1 MRILVVD
8 ADAGK
13 SAKVVDTLGARG
25 HEVVTCFP
33 NDDRMCV
40 GARDSSQCPV
50 ESLGCDVTV
59 VFRDPAAAPQLREMG
74 AICASRRHVPLID
87 SASTGGDIVSAVEGF
102 DTGSRPRLVDLVER
116 RLADLPVVVR
126 LGRVPTVSV
135 RHVGDGLTMTIDLPP
150 GISRDEED
158 SIVTWAA
165 RALRENDPYSL
176 TADVVV
182 HGRRR
187 LA

>member
-1 MRILVVD
+1 MRILLVE
-8 ADAGK
+8 ADAGR
-13 SAKVVDTLGARG
+13 SATVVDELEARG

-33 NDDRMCV
+33 DDDRACV
-40 GARDSSQCPV
+40 GAHDSAKCPV

-59 VFRDPAAAPQLREMG
+59 VVRDPMASPQLREMG
-74 AICASRRHVPLID
+74 AICAGRRHVPLVD
-87 SASTGGDIVSAVEGF
+87 SATRGGDIVAIVEGY
-102 DTGSRPRLVDLVER
+102 DTGSRPRLVEAVER
-116 RLADLPVVVR
+116 RLADLPVVKR

-135 RHVGDGLTMTIDLPP
+135 RHAGDGLTLTIDLPP
-150 GISRDEED
+150 GLSRDEDD

-165 RALRENDPYSL
+165 RALRESDPYSL

-187 LA
+187 HA